1 MNYAIID
8 AEQRSP
14 EWFAARAGRVTASK
28 AADVLALSKKD
39 GKELAARRDYRTQL
53 ALEWLL
59 QRPLDDGSGYQNADM
74 ARGVELEPDALAAYE
89 AATGAVVRR
98 TGFVASTERN
108 IGVSTDGDVDN
119 FTGLVEIKAP
129 RPANHFGYIKAGVVP
144 PEYVPHLVHGQL
156 VTGAQWTDFVSYCP
170 QFPPELQL
178 IIVRFPRDE
187 KQIASYDL
195 ALSLFLNE
203 VDVEVQAIAALR
215 LKAVA

>member
-14 EWFAARAGRVTASK
+14 AWFSARAGRVTASK

-74 ARGVELEPDALAAYE
+74 QRGVELEPDALAAYE
-89 AATGAVVRR
+89 AVTGAVVRR

-129 RPANHFGYIKAGVVP
+129 RAANHFGYIKAGAVP
-144 PEYVPHLVHGQL
+144 PEYIPQLVHGQL
-156 VTGAQWTDFVSYCP
+156 VTGAQWTDFVSYCLSSRP
-170 QFPPELQL
+170 SCNCSSC
-178 IIVRFPRDE
+178 
-187 KQIASYDL
+187 AST
-195 ALSLFLNE
+195 ATRSRSP
-203 VDVEVQAIAALR
+203 VTTWR
-215 LKAVA
+215 

>member
-1 MNYAIID
+1 VNYAIID

-14 EWFAARAGRVTASK
+14 AWFSARAGRVTASK

-74 ARGVELEPDALAAYE
+74 QRGVELEPDALAAYE
-89 AATGAVVRR
+89 AVTGAVVRR

-129 RPANHFGYIKAGVVP
+129 RAANHFGYIKAGAVP
-144 PEYVPHLVHGQL
+144 PEYIPQLVHGQL

-170 QFPPELQL
+170 QFPPELHL
-178 IIVRFPRDE
+178 FVVRYQRDE
-187 KQIASYDL
+187 IAIASYDL
-195 ALSLFLNE
+195 ALSLFLSE
-203 VDVEVQAIAALR
+203 VDREVQAISELR